1 MTGGDRLDDVIESLC
16 GLDIPTCLRICAG
29 TDGSVTHLLE
39 LMTGQVVRVKTLQ
52 QQVIEASDE
61 IAGLLGISA
70 GDAVN
75 ERTVL
80 LCAGDVVYVYAR
92 SLVPINRM
100 PAGMEGD
107 LTRADIPIGRIL
119 KKYAIESRREI
130 DAVEVFDSQV
140 FGEECMVLSR
150 TYRIIHD
157 TMALMWINEMFP
169 TDSRWN
175 L

>member
-1 MTGGDRLDDVIESLC
+1 MDNVIESLC
-16 GLDIPTCLRICAG
+16 RLDLPTCLRICAG

-39 LMTGQVVRVKTLQ
+39 LMTGQVVRVKTRQ

-61 IAGLLGISA
+61 IAELLDISA

-75 ERTVL
+75 ERIVL
-80 LCAGDVVYVYAR
+80 LCAGDVVYVHAR

-100 PAGMEGD
+100 PAGMEDD

-119 KKYAIESRREI
+119 KEYAIESRREI
-130 DAVEVFDSQV
+130 DEIEVLESQV

-150 TYRIIHD
+150 KYRIIHD
-157 TMALMWINEMFP
+157 NMALMWINEMFP
-169 TDSRWN
+169 IDDRWN
-175 L
+175 V

>member
-1 MTGGDRLDDVIESLC
+1 MTGGDLLDDVIESLC
-16 GLDIPTCLRICAG
+16 RLDIPTCLRICAG

-61 IAGLLGISA
+61 IAGLLGIST

-80 LCAGDVVYVYAR
+80 LCAGDMVYVYAR

-130 DAVEVFDSQV
+130 DAVEIFESRV
-140 FGEECMVLSR
+140 FGEKCTVLSR

-157 TMALMWINEMFP
+157 KIALMWINEVFP
-169 TDSRWN
+169 TDNRWN

>member
-1 MTGGDRLDDVIESLC
+1 LDDIIESLC
-16 GLDIPTCLRICAG
+16 KLDIPTCLRICAG

-39 LMTGQVVRVKTLQ
+39 LMTGQTVRVKTRQ

-61 IAGLLGISA
+61 IAGLLDISV

-75 ERTVL
+75 ERIVL
-80 LCAGDVVYVYAR
+80 LCAGDVAYVYAR

-130 DAVEVFDSQV
+130 DEIEILENRVFSK
-140 FGEECMVLSR
+140 ECMVLSR
-150 TYRIIHD
+150 KYRIIHD
-157 TMALMWINEMFP
+157 NTTLMWINEMFP
-169 TDSRWN
+169 IDDRWN

>member
-1 MTGGDRLDDVIESLC
+1 
-16 GLDIPTCLRICAG
+16 
-29 TDGSVTHLLE
+29 
-39 LMTGQVVRVKTLQ
+39 Q

>member
-1 MTGGDRLDDVIESLC
+1 MDDIIESLC
-16 GLDIPTCLRICAG
+16 KLDLPTCLRICAG

-39 LMTGQVVRVKTLQ
+39 LMTGQVVRVKTRQ
-52 QQVIEASDE
+52 QQVIEAGDK
-61 IAGLLGISA
+61 IAELLDISA

-75 ERTVL
+75 ERIVL

-92 SLVPINRM
+92 SLVPIKRM
-100 PAGMEGD
+100 PAGMEYD

-119 KKYAIESRREI
+119 KEYAIESRREI
-130 DAVEVFDSQV
+130 DEIEVFESRV

-150 TYRIIHD
+150 KYRIIHD
-157 TMALMWINEMFP
+157 NMALMWINEMFP
-169 TDSRWN
+169 IDSRWN

>member
-1 MTGGDRLDDVIESLC
+1 MDDVIESLC
-16 GLDIPTCLRICAG
+16 RLDLPTCLRICAG

-39 LMTGQVVRVKTLQ
+39 LMTGEVVRVKTLQ
-52 QQVIEASDE
+52 QQIIEASDE
-61 IAGLLGISA
+61 IAELLDISA

-75 ERTVL
+75 ERIVL
-80 LCAGDVVYVYAR
+80 LCAGDVVYVYAQ

-130 DAVEVFDSQV
+130 DAVEVFESQV

-150 TYRIIHD
+150 KYRIIHD
-157 TMALMWINEMFP
+157 KMALMWINEMFP
-169 TDSRWN
+169 IDSRWN

>member
-1 MTGGDRLDDVIESLC
+1 MDDVIESLC
-16 GLDIPTCLRICAG
+16 KLDLPTCLRICAG

-39 LMTGQVVRVKTLQ
+39 LMTGQAVRVKTRQ
-52 QQVIEASDE
+52 QQIIEAGGE
-61 IAGLLGISA
+61 IAELLDISA

-75 ERTVL
+75 ERIVL

-100 PAGMEGD
+100 PAGMEDD

-119 KKYAIESRREI
+119 KEYAIESRREI
-130 DAVEVFDSQV
+130 DEIEVFESRV

-150 TYRIIHD
+150 KYRIIHD
-157 TMALMWINEMFP
+157 NMALMWINEMFP
-169 TDSRWN
+169 IDDRWN